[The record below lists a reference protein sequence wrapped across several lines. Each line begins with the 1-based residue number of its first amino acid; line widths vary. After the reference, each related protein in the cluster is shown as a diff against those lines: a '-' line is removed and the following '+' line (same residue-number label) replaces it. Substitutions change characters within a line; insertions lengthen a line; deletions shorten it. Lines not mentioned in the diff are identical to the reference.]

1 MASCK
6 SALSSTAPL
15 SWLSGIVTAV
25 KDEGADVLADDFRRF
40 AVLVISGPGV
50 DPAVSRVRKVEEVKN
65 HLFAS

>member
-6 SALSSTAPL
+6 STFSSAAPL

-50 DPAVSRVRKVEEVKN
+50 DPAVSRVRKAEVVKN